1 MGINAARSTLA
12 LVVPMPIDIATVR
25 SLAHLAQIGVDD
37 GDLQAWAQEFD
48 TMLSVIDPLA
58 AVDVDGV
65 EPMTNPAHSL
75 HLILCEDGVTDG
87 NVQEAVLRN
96 APDAR
101 EGFYAVPKV
110 RE

>member
-1 MGINAARSTLA
+1 MS
-12 LVVPMPIDIATVR
+12 IDIATVR
-25 SLAHLAQIGVDD
+25 SLAHLAQIGIED
-37 GDLQAWAQEFD
+37 GDLQTWAQEFD
-48 TMLSVIDPLA
+48 TMLAAVEPLA
-58 AVDVDGV
+58 AVNVEGV

-75 HLILCEDGVTDG
+75 RLILVEDGVTDG
-87 NVQEAVLRN
+87 NVQEDVLRG